1 MQHCQYLQV
10 VHAVEDHFGNLGSW
24 LCLHSIFHLL
34 QYDMIVMSATPS
46 GIVLICGFEVPELLW
61 SCIAVWCMYSEIQGS
76 RL

>member
-1 MQHCQYLQV
+1 
-10 VHAVEDHFGNLGSW
+10 
-24 LCLHSIFHLL
+24 
-34 QYDMIVMSATPS
+34 MIVMSATPS